1 MIPLIYQIVIPFVLS
16 AVIVVG
22 ISIIAE
28 KFGTKLGG
36 IIGTLPSTI
45 VIAFIFISLNKGT
58 SFASDSAAVVPAE
71 MGINIIFLFMF
82 AVMANRRLP
91 TILISTLGVW
101 SVLSVLLYIFDFNNI
116 YISIIIYLAM
126 MILALIILEKVIKVK
141 SVEKKEVEYT
151 KRKILFRGVLAG
163 IVIAVA
169 VTLSNIGSVLSG
181 IFSVFPAIFLSTM
194 LIFTK
199 EHGPKFVGG
208 IAKSMIFG
216 TPTVVSYAIA
226 LHFLYPEFGMVI
238 GTVLSY
244 IISLGVVTVL
254 LKSRYNL
261 N

>member
-1 MIPLIYQIVIPFVLS
+1 MIPLIYQIAVPFILS
-16 AVIVVG
+16 AFIVVA

-45 VIAFIFISLNKGT
+45 VIAFIFISLNRGT

-82 AVMANRRLP
+82 AVLADKKLHV
-91 TILISTLGVW
+91 ILVSTLSVW
-101 SVLSVLLYIFDFNNI
+101 SILSVLLYIFDFNNI
-116 YISIIIYLAM
+116 YISVVIYLSM
-126 MILALIILEKVIKVK
+126 MIIALLVLEKVIKVK
-141 SVEKKEVEYT
+141 SVAKKEVEYT

-163 IVIAVA
+163 VVIAVA
-169 VTLSNIGSVLSG
+169 VALSNIGSVLSG

-208 IAKSMIFG
+208 TAKSMIFG
-216 TPTVVSYAIA
+216 TPTVVSYAVA
-226 LHFLYPEFGMVI
+226 LHFLYPAFGLLT
-238 GTVLSY
+238 GTILSY
-244 IISLGVVTVL
+244 IVSLIIVSIL

-261 N
+261 T